1 MYRILYKC
9 PDCRK
14 RPKIAHNA
22 VLLNWSVWC
31 CSTVVTNAGK
41 RVALANWNEMAAAK
55 FARRAVI
62 PTK

>member
-14 RPKIAHNA
+14 RPKRQMRPAFY
-22 VLLNWSVWC
+22 SVWC
-31 CSTVVTNAGK
+31 CSTICNSQTE
-41 RVALANWNEMAAAK
+41 RVALAGWNEMAAAK